1 MKAVYEYSENISD
14 KYFETLDLNAI
25 TQDIQDS

>member
-1 MKAVYEYSENISD
+1 MKPIYEYSENISD
-14 KYFETLDLNAI
+14 KYFETLDLDEI